1 MRKKNRLLYSTYTDR
16 WARKGL
22 LFILPVLL
30 FVVGFIVVPL
40 LLNIFLAFTN
50 YRGFGAPYRFI
61 GLQNFRSIFTDQT
74 FWLVLSNTMKLL
86 VIYVVVLNVIAIFL
100 AVLIVDMG
108 PLFGNFVKALL
119 YFPCLL
125 AQVVVGFVWRMLLN
139 YHKGLINLTLKNIG
153 LDFLA
158 KNWLGDASLIIPV
171 ISLVIVW
178 FATGYYVI
186 IYYAGI
192 MGISPEYYE
201 VATVEGASS
210 RQKFVHVT
218 LPLLAPAITINV
230 VLSTMGVLG
239 AYDLPTALSSGGGPG
254 YYGTTLALLVVRN
267 VYENYQMG
275 KALTI
280 AVVMSLISV
289 ILAYFELKM
298 LVKREVRQ

>member
-139 YHKGLINLTLKNIG
+139 YHKGLINLTLKNLG
-153 LDFLA
+153 LDFMA